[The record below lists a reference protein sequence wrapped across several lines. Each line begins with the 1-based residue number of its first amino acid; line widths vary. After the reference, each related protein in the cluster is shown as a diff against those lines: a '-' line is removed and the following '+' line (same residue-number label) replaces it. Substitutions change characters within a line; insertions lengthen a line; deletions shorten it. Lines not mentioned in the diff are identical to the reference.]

1 MDVDLAV
8 LWVIE
13 ETLEMVEVIL
23 ALVETL
29 VEDGAVVM
37 DVVATEVT
45 GGSDV
50 GSPGYSNRGS

>member
-1 MDVDLAV
+1 MEV
-8 LWVIE
+8 
-13 ETLEMVEVIL
+13 VEVTL
-23 ALVETL
+23 ASVETL